1 MGVKIY
7 LLIATFPGTGVEQ
20 VYEQAFPVS
29 GQGGLLWP
37 QSSVRSGHT
46 YYLYTQLKKHSI
58 TINHIH
64 D

>member
-1 MGVKIY
+1 MKINLLCKNDVPGNGMGVKIY

-37 QSSVRSGHT
+37 QSSVRSGH
-46 YYLYTQLKKHSI
+46 
-58 TINHIH
+58 IH
-64 D
+64 N